1 MPCPLIFPLE
11 SFCFEDVTVHET
23 SLGMSRYIF
32 LHDWGVLVKKA
43 SQSIKV
49 LMTKKTGSFVRAS
62 NEVGFQD
69 IHSKICNIYLVNFT
83 DGNTLKLT
91 GFPDRED
98 KAEYDCL
105 VV

>member
-1 MPCPLIFPLE
+1 
-11 SFCFEDVTVHET
+11 
-23 SLGMSRYIF
+23 MSRYIF

-49 LMTKKTGSFVRAS
+49 LMTKKTGSFVWAS

>member
-1 MPCPLIFPLE
+1 MVDCSPVSATITGRVFTTPCPLIFPLE

-23 SLGMSRYIF
+23 SIGMSRYIF

-49 LMTKKTGSFVRAS
+49 LMTEKTGSFVRAS

-69 IHSKICNIYLVNFT
+69 IHSKI
-83 DGNTLKLT
+83 
-91 GFPDRED
+91 
-98 KAEYDCL
+98 
-105 VV
+105 